1 MALTTTTFSV
11 ALPYKLTV
19 NTDTDTG
26 VSNGGYANVTGTTG
40 TLYGVEIDNSG
51 VGQITY
57 VKFYDATSVAMGTDR
72 NLLGFRVD
80 ASSRLNIFIPGGI
93 AFSAGITMGATN
105 HADGAGTAG
114 TTDPSSAVT
123 VRLITS

>member
-1 MALTTTTFSV
+1 MALTTTSFSV
-11 ALPYKLTV
+11 PLSYKLTV

-26 VSNGGYANVTGTTG
+26 TANAGYANVTGTTG

-57 VKFYDATSVAMGTDR
+57 VKLYDSTSVTMGTDR
-72 NLLGFRVD
+72 NMIGFRVD
-80 ASSRLNIFIPGGI
+80 ASSRLNVFIPGGI
-93 AFSAGITMGATN
+93 AFSSGITMGATN

-114 TTDPSSAVT
+114 TTDPSAAVT
-123 VRLITS
+123 VRLITT